1 MLGVELWMLG
11 GRGVRGCGVMHEAI
25 WVLYGV
31 MDDMGAGCKG
41 DV

>member
-11 GRGVRGCGVMHEAI
+11 VRGVRGCGVMHEAL
-25 WVLYGV
+25 WGLCRV

-41 DV
+41 GV